1 MGWWGSGRNIPA
13 PLYSTACP
21 EAKDQGGPFCS
32 ESQPRPENQ
41 WRERTSLETN
51 TARPADRNKKI
62 CESPVNSSCEQC
74 MMQNDTDESK
84 PAFQQSA
91 RSKRQAMFRPGSL
104 PPLQTCWAS
113 PAGGSTYL
121 GGSDKTGES
130 SQDPARGLL
139 KLPQPETFPVTV
151 QRGGAAGKAQKTPTA
166 AAAVARDSAVGAES
180 RQCPLWLWSERPFH
194 QGPGRPG
201 HFLQLTLLLE
211 GLFQMC
217 AWGGPWRV
225 LHGCPGRVRPRWTMH
240 TAF

>member
-1 MGWWGSGRNIPA
+1 MTQMKASQRSSKARGRSVRPCSVQGPYLPSRRAGPAQQVAPHTLVAPTKQGSPA
-13 PLYSTACP
+13 RTRP
-21 EAKDQGGPFCS
+21 GGF
-32 ESQPRPENQ
+32 
-41 WRERTSLETN
+41 
-51 TARPADRNKKI
+51 
-62 CESPVNSSCEQC
+62 SSC
-74 MMQNDTDESK
+74 
-84 PAFQQSA
+84 
-91 RSKRQAMFRPGSL
+91 
-104 PPLQTCWAS
+104 
-113 PAGGSTYL
+113 
-121 GGSDKTGES
+121 
-130 SQDPARGLL
+130 
-139 KLPQPETFPVTV
+139 PQPETFPVTV